1 MRSDATRAAAP
12 VIAFALAIAGAVP
25 CACVEM
31 TSPADT
37 SPRHCGAAGFGL
49 RAGADACSCA
59 CMTAQGDGST
69 TATVERVSSGTA
81 WVAPEGS
88 LVARSYH
95 SASRLPRGRVG
106 HSPPSFVP
114 RVLRI

>member
-1 MRSDATRAAAP
+1 MRSHAAHAAAP
-12 VIAFALAIAGAVP
+12 VIAFALALAGVVP

-37 SPRHCGAAGFGL
+37 RAGHCGAAGFGL
-49 RAGADACSCA
+49 WAGADACSCA
-59 CMTAQGDGST
+59 CMTAQGDGAA

-81 WVAPEGS
+81 WIVPEGR

-95 SASRLPRGRVG
+95 TASPLPLSRLG
-106 HSPPSFVP
+106 HSPPSSVP
-114 RVLRI
+114 QILRI